1 MEWYRV
7 ATKAVV
13 DFAFSLSFSLSL
25 LSSPFR
31 ENSLS
36 NDFFFPGDAWCFFFF
51 FIKYFNFHFENLV
64 DILIDM
70 IVDYD
75 SRKLLLLLFSERQI
89 NKAIIN
95 FYQVNNLLDLF

>member
-1 MEWYRV
+1 MHGV
-7 ATKAVV
+7 
-13 DFAFSLSFSLSL
+13 FS
-25 LSSPFR
+25 
-31 ENSLS
+31 
-36 NDFFFPGDAWCFFFF
+36 FFFV
-51 FIKYFNFHFENLV
+51 KYFNFHFENLV
-64 DILIDM
+64 DILVDM